1 MEKGIFIIFLDILND
16 SNWATCNCEVFHRY
30 SAFIFTSVNIYVYAT
45 LSL

>member
-1 MEKGIFIIFLDILND
+1 MEKGIFIIFLDTLNE

-30 SAFIFTSVNIYVYAT
+30 SDFIFTSVNIYVYAT